1 MKRFLIALFLSALLA
16 LPVSTPAATP
26 QNPTGFAGKAYEATM
41 ALYATKDNDTEFAC
55 TAWAFRQVPDG
66 YDLISA
72 GHCVGEINAD
82 SYSVSDT
89 IDGPRTPVILLKWA
103 DNADEGLD
111 FSLWELK
118 TTKKYPTLDLGSV
131 SDTHIGD
138 TIINP
143 NFAMGLTKFL
153 SLGRISGPLV
163 PATDS
168 VPVYPVEVD
177 GAGGSSGSPIISA
190 KTHKVIGILIYGPP
204 SETEILAQI
213 GVPAQVGVGVEPIDN
228 FDKFLQMKKLIP
240 RVSAHRRKYGI
251 KNSRGSREVPTT
263 RSTEKG

>member
-1 MKRFLIALFLSALLA
+1 MKRFLIALFLSVLLA

-26 QNPTGFAGKAYEATM
+26 QNPTGFAGKAYDATM
-41 ALYATKDNDTEFAC
+41 ALYGTKGTDTEFIC
-55 TAWAFRQVPDG
+55 TAWAFKQVPDG

-72 GHCVGEINAD
+72 GHCVGEVNAD

-89 IDGPRTPVILLKWA
+89 IDGPRTPVTLIKWA
-103 DNADEGLD
+103 ENADEGLD
-111 FSLWELK
+111 LSLWELK
-118 TTKKYPTLDLGSV
+118 TTKKYPTLDLGSAN
-131 SDTHIGD
+131 DAHIGD
-138 TIINP
+138 VIINP
-143 NFAMGLTKFL
+143 NCAMGITKFL

-204 SETEILAQI
+204 SETEIEAEI
-213 GVPAQVGVGVEPIDN
+213 GVPAQIGVGIEPIDN
-228 FDKFLQMKKLIP
+228 FQKFMQVKKLIP

-251 KNSRGSREVPTT
+251 KNSRGNREVPTT